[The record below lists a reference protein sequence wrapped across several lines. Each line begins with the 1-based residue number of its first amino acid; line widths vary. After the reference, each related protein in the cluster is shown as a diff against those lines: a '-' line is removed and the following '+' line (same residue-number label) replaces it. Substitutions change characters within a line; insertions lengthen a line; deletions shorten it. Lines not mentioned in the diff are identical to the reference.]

1 MSQQPNSPDP
11 NVRSPL
17 RPLVA
22 VAAIAAVAVAV
33 GAAVVYIVP
42 GVRNPAPSASA
53 GAGYPPPPPL
63 PGAPARG
70 AAPGYA
76 PTGAPRPM
84 GAAAPAACY
93 DCGVVVGVRRIQ
105 VAGHDTGLGAV
116 AGGLLGGVLGN
127 QMGEGN
133 GRTAMTVVGALG
145 GALAGNTVEK
155 RTHEKT
161 EYQIDIHM
169 DNGRARTIRGSTPP
183 PFGPGTRV
191 RVDGDTIMPL
201 R

>member
-1 MSQQPNSPDP
+1 MNQPNTS
-11 NVRSPL
+11 L
-17 RPLVA
+17 RPLIAVGAIAVVA
-22 VAAIAAVAVAV
+22 VSV
-33 GAAVVYIVP
+33 GAAVVYMVP
-42 GVRNPAPSASA
+42 GIRHSGSAPAATT
-53 GAGYPPPPPL
+53 GTGYPPPPPL
-63 PGAPARG
+63 SGERARSG
-70 AAPGYA
+70 PGYA
-76 PTGAPRPM
+76 PSAPPQSV
-84 GAAAPAACY
+84 AAAPAACR

-127 QMGEGN
+127 QVGEGN

-155 RTHEKT
+155 RAHEKT
-161 EYQIDIHM
+161 EYLIDIHM
-169 DNGRARTIRGSTPP
+169 DDGRGRTIRGSTPP

>member
-1 MSQQPNSPDP
+1 
-11 NVRSPL
+11 
-17 RPLVA
+17 
-22 VAAIAAVAVAV
+22 
-33 GAAVVYIVP
+33 
-42 GVRNPAPSASA
+42 
-53 GAGYPPPPPL
+53 
-63 PGAPARG
+63 
-70 AAPGYA
+70 
-76 PTGAPRPM
+76 M
-84 GAAAPAACY
+84 GAAAPATCY

-105 VAGHDTGLGAV
+105 VAGQDTGLGAV

-155 RTHEKT
+155 RVHEKI

-169 DNGRARTIRGSTPP
+169 DNGRARTIHGSTPP